1 MQNKTPLGEMKR
13 GEIES
18 EESKLAPLPLPLP
31 MLMPAVALLYGGY
44 PPPDNCICRYRS
56 TS

>member
-18 EESKLAPLPLPLP
+18 EESKLAPLPE
-31 MLMPAVALLYGGY
+31 PAALGRGVDVL
-44 PPPDNCICRYRS
+44 
-56 TS
+56 

>member
-18 EESKLAPLPLPLP
+18 EESKLAPLPLP